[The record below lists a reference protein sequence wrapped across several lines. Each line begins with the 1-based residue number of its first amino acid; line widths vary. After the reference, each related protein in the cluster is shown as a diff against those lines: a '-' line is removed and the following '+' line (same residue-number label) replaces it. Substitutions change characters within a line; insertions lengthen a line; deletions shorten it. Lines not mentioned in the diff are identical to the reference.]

1 MERVTDANENILE
14 VFENDIEYY
23 LQEFCEKQNIDD
35 LRQVPQSVW
44 NACLMYIQKHVFA
57 NKDILKAQPVSYS
70 NGLMDSNYNMY
81 NYDLLYNILEYYI
94 YLCNMYS
101 KEISSMGYSKLL
113 GITNEIISMW
123 GNNSNKLSTR
133 SFEIYK
139 KLHEEREESLSNK
152 LADGNKNPV
161 GVLAILNRHYQWNL
175 PGVSKESAK
184 QGALTAAELPK
195 LGNTMSVGGGL
206 LADNNA
212 IYADAKEVEDR
223 KPL

>member
-139 KLHEEREESLSNK
+139 
-152 LADGNKNPV
+152 
-161 GVLAILNRHYQWNL
+161 IW
-175 PGVSKESAK
+175 VSYFDCCIYNAMAPE
-184 QGALTAAELPK
+184 
-195 LGNTMSVGGGL
+195 TMAV
-206 LADNNA
+206 DM
-212 IYADAKEVEDR
+212 EVPSR
-223 KPL
+223 IP